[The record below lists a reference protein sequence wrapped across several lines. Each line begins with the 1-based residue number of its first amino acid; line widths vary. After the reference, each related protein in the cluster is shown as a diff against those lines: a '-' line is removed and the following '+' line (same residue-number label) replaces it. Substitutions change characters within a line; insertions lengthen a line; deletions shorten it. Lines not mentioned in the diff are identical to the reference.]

1 MGKIIKFSTVLCVL
15 AAIIMAGCI
24 EPEPQKEPK
33 YKDLPNPHYRPRH
46 DIPIEP

>member
-1 MGKIIKFSTVLCVL
+1 MGRFFKLASVLCVL
-15 AAIIMAGCI
+15 TTIIMAGCI

-33 YKDLPNPHYRPRH
+33 YNDLPNPHYRPRH